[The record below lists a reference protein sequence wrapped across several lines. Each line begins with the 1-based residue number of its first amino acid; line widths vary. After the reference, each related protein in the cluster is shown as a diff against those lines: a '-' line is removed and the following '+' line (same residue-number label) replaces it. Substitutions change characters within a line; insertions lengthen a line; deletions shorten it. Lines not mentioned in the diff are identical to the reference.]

1 MIRLPDTIVFDLDG
15 TLVDT
20 GPDLTAALNHALGEL
35 GRSPVPLAQVRDMV
49 GHGARKLLERGLAAT
64 GEMTTDLIDAG
75 FPLFMDFYRTNI
87 CVHSVPYPGVE
98 RAMDALATAGA
109 RLAVCTNKPQG
120 LSEQLLGAL
129 GWTDRFAA
137 IVGADAV
144 PERKPHPDHLL
155 TTIARAGG
163 ERASTAY
170 VGDSIVDVTT
180 AKAADVPVIAVSFGF
195 PDRPV
200 ETLGADQ
207 IIDNYDE
214 LIPALSRLGASA
226 TWSRGAAPA

>member
-1 MIRLPDTIVFDLDG
+1 MQTLPDTIVFDLDG

-20 GPDLTAALNHALGEL
+20 GPDLTAALNHVLGL
-35 GRSPVPLAQVRDMV
+35 FGRPAVPEHSVKEMV

-64 GEMTTDLIDAG
+64 GEMTPQLIDAG
-75 FPLFMDFYRTNI
+75 FQPFLDYYAANI
-87 CVHSVPYPGVE
+87 CVRSAPYPGVE
-98 RAMDALATAGA
+98 RAMDALAAAGR

-120 LSEQLLGAL
+120 LTEQLLTAL
-129 GWTDRFAA
+129 GWSARFAA
-137 IVGADAV
+137 VVGADAV

-163 ERASTAY
+163 DRATTAY
-170 VGDSIVDVTT
+170 VGDSITDVLT
-180 AKAADVPVIAVSFGF
+180 AKAAQVPVIAVSFGF

-200 ETLGADQ
+200 ESLGADLV
-207 IIDNYDE
+207 IDHYDE

-226 TWSRGAAPA
+226 TWSRGGAPA